1 MGFAALNAA
10 AHQGK
15 QNRVR
20 ETLEAQESRIADTY
34 AAGLRLA
41 EEGRRSEALVSLISS
56 TICVLCGRPTL
67 LECCLTVAPMLFTR
81 ANTTVPHTQQEQ
93 IYSVTRLIL
102 LTP

>member
-41 EEGRRSEALVSLISS
+41 EEGRRSEALVSLILRIFSVNHVVVLPCLSS
-56 TICVLCGRPTL
+56 VPPSPLCPPRQ
-67 LECCLTVAPMLFTR
+67 CR
-81 ANTTVPHTQQEQ
+81 R
-93 IYSVTRLIL
+93 YSSR
-102 LTP
+102 